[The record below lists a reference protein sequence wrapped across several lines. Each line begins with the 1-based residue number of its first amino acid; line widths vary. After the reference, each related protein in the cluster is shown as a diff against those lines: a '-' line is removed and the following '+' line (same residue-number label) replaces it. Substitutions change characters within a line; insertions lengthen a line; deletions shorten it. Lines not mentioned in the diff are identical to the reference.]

1 MKRVAVLY
9 AVAAAWSAS
18 ALDLAVRGRAPEYA
32 IVRAADASPS
42 VVYAAEELR
51 DFTERM
57 TGVRLPIVSDEGPM
71 PAKAIVLGRVA
82 QRAGRPLSQCNGQD
96 ARCPSGDDSFRIVAR
111 PPHLYVE
118 GSDVRG
124 VLYGVYE
131 LLERYGGCRWYASW
145 HTVVPARGAFSVPD
159 DLDDAQAP
167 AFLCRDV
174 HWWDYFKGDF
184 AARNRVN
191 GGSNRQQARHGG
203 NTWRFG
209 GGLGNCHTFE
219 RLLPPEKYFD
229 AHPEYY
235 SMVKG
240 VRLKER
246 TQLCLTNPDVLR
258 LVTSNVLARIR
269 KDPGAKFYG
278 VSQNDW
284 HNYCECPACKAVDDE
299 EGSHAGTVVRFV
311 NAIAEAVEKE
321 FPDKIIETLAYQYT
335 RHAPAKTKLRHN
347 VIPCLCSIEC
357 DFSRPLATSPHPQN
371 VSFLKD
377 VEDWNRQTDC
387 LYVWDY
393 VTDFRCYPHPFPNV
407 YVLQEN
413 VKFFRDHGVKM
424 LFEQG
429 ACQGRHA
436 GFAELKGWLL
446 AKWMWNPDL
455 PAEPLIADFFNGY
468 YGKAAPIVRA
478 VFDEAHRREAAYAA
492 ADPSHTLKIY
502 EDVASAS
509 CRDVLDDDF
518 IAWAQAQ
525 MKKAEKVA
533 EAEDRDAAKMAAPH
547 MESRR
552 PGGDKAM
559 ESRRPGG
566 SFAYNVRMTA
576 FSFDYIRLER
586 LRRGKVLDFT
596 DRPATAGGSQLA
608 ATEEEMRAL
617 AQSLLARMDEAKDIR
632 LSSGNVKDRHAA
644 TVRAW
649 KAVAASCDPPGAL
662 DSVAQERDPP
672 GGRAR
677 PPDAPFGT
685 LPESSLHIAKEGE
698 WADYRDD
705 PAARDGRAIRIS
717 NVHYGWCVTFHMDNV
732 KFRPGHTYTLKA
744 RVRVEKKAGAS
755 GKAFWAGVYSN
766 ELRKGRGQIT
776 VKTDA
781 LRDDG
786 YVWYT
791 VTTWKPGREE
801 YFWIGVGQFDKKVG
815 AAVESVW
822 VDEILIEEKE

>member
-1 MKRVAVLY
+1 MVCESFLEMKLQLVSRLASRVCLTSILLSV
-9 AVAAAWSAS
+9 VALARGSRAGT
-18 ALDLAVRGRAPEYA
+18 LDLAVRGRAPEYA

-51 DFTERM
+51 DFTERL
-57 TGVRLPIVSDEGPM
+57 TGVCLPIVTVTDTTNAAIP
-71 PAKAIVLGRVA
+71 PKAVFLNMSRLSSQVS
-82 QRAGRPLSQCNGQD
+82 RPLNL
-96 ARCPSGDDSFRIVAR
+96 GDDGFSLKVVQGD
-111 PPHLYVE
+111 LLVT
-118 GSDVRG
+118 GGNRG

-145 HTVVPARGAFSVPD
+145 HTVVPARDAFSVPD
-159 DLDDAQAP
+159 DLDDAQTP

-335 RHAPAKTKLRHN
+335 RHAPKKTKLRHN

-357 DFSRPLATSPHPQN
+357 DFSRPLATSPCPDN

-377 VEDWNRQTDC
+377 IEDWNRQTDC

-407 YVLQEN
+407 YVMQEN

-478 VFDEAHRREAAYAA
+478 VFDEAHRREAAYVGT
-492 ADPSHTLKIY
+492 DPSRTLKIY
-502 EDVASAS
+502 EDVTSAK
-509 CRDVLDDDF
+509 CREVLDDDF
-518 IAWAQAQ
+518 VAWAQEQ
-525 MKKAEKVA
+525 MKKAE
-533 EAEDRDAAKMAAPH
+533 EAVSGEPPVY
-547 MESRR
+547 S
-552 PGGDKAM
+552 
-559 ESRRPGG
+559 
-566 SFAYNVRMTA
+566 YNVRMTA

-586 LRRGKVLDFT
+586 LRRGKALDFT
-596 DRPATAGGSQLA
+596 NRPTTAGGSQLA
-608 ATEEEMRAL
+608 ATEKEMQTL

-649 KAVAASCDPPGAL
+649 KAVAASCDPPGAV

-677 PPDAPFGT
+677 APRAPFGT
-685 LPESSLHIAKEGE
+685 IPDSSLRIAKQGE

-744 RVRVEKKAGAS
+744 RVRVEKKPGAS

-766 ELRKGRGQIT
+766 EMRKGRGQIT

-791 VTTWKPGREE
+791 VATWKPGREE

>member
-1 MKRVAVLY
+1 M
-9 AVAAAWSAS
+9 
-18 ALDLAVRGRAPEYA
+18 VRG
-32 IVRAADASPS
+32 
-42 VVYAAEELR
+42 
-51 DFTERM
+51 T
-57 TGVRLPIVSDEGPM
+57 RLHI
-71 PAKAIVLGRVA
+71 
-82 QRAGRPLSQCNGQD
+82 
-96 ARCPSGDDSFRIVAR
+96 
-111 PPHLYVE
+111 E

-145 HTVVPARGAFSVPD
+145 HTVVPARDAFSVPD

-191 GGSNRQQARHGG
+191 GGLNRQQARHGG

-229 AHPEYY
+229 EHPEYY

-240 VRLKER
+240 KRLKER

-284 HNYCECPACKAVDDE
+284 RNWCECPACKAVDDE
-299 EGSHAGTVVRFV
+299 EGSHAGTGVRFV

-335 RHAPAKTKLRHN
+335 RRAPRKTKLRHN

-357 DFSRPLATSPHPQN
+357 DFSRPLATSPCPDN

-377 VEDWNRQTDC
+377 VEDWNRQTDF

-478 VFDEAHRREAAYAA
+478 VFDEAHRREAAYVGT
-492 ADPSHTLKIY
+492 DPARTLKIY
-502 EDVASAS
+502 EDVASAK
-509 CRDVLDDDF
+509 CREVLDDDF
-518 IAWAQAQ
+518 VAWAQEQ
-525 MKKAEKVA
+525 MKKAEEAVA
-533 EAEDRDAAKMAAPH
+533 GEAPVY
-547 MESRR
+547 S
-552 PGGDKAM
+552 
-559 ESRRPGG
+559 
-566 SFAYNVRMTA
+566 YNVRMTA

-586 LRRGKVLDFT
+586 LRRVTLDFT
-596 DRPATAGGSQLA
+596 NRPTTAGGSQLA
-608 ATEEEMRAL
+608 ATEKEMQTL
-617 AQSLLARMDEAKDIR
+617 ARSLLARMDEAKDIR

-649 KAVAASCDPPGAL
+649 KAVAASCDPPGAI
-662 DSVAQERDPP
+662 
-672 GGRAR
+672 
-677 PPDAPFGT
+677 APFGT
-685 LPESSLHIAKEGE
+685 IPDSSLHIAKQGE

-705 PAARDGRAIRIS
+705 PAARDGRAVRIS

-732 KFRPGHTYTLKA
+732 KFRPDRTYALKA
-744 RVRVEKKAGAS
+744 RVRVERKPGAS

-766 ELRKGRGQIT
+766 ALRKGRGQIT

-781 LRDDG
+781 LHDDG

-791 VTTWKPGREE
+791 VAEWKPGREE
-801 YFWIGVGQFDKKVG
+801 YFWIGVGPFDKKNG
-815 AAVESVW
+815 FAAVESVW

>member
-1 MKRVAVLY
+1 MKRVAVLC

-57 TGVRLPIVSDEGPM
+57 TGVRLPIVTDEGPL
-71 PAKAIVLGRVA
+71 PPKAIVLRKNA
-82 QRAGRPLSQCNGQD
+82 
-96 ARCPSGDDSFRIVAR
+96 SGDDAFRLVAR

-145 HTVVPARGAFSVPD
+145 HTVVPARDAFSVPD

-191 GGSNRQQARHGG
+191 GGLNKLKERHGG

-219 RLLPPEKYFD
+219 RLLPPDKYFD
-229 AHPEYY
+229 EHPEYF
-235 SMVKG
+235 SMVNG

-284 HNYCECPACKAVDDE
+284 RNWCECPACKAVDDE

-335 RHAPAKTKLRHN
+335 RHAPKKTKLRHN

-357 DFSRPLATSPHPQN
+357 DFSRPLATSPCPDN

-377 VEDWNRQTDC
+377 IEDWNRQTDC

-407 YVLQEN
+407 YVMQEN

-478 VFDEAHRREAAYAA
+478 VFDEAHRREAAYVGT
-492 ADPSHTLKIY
+492 DPSRTLKIY
-502 EDVASAS
+502 EDVTSAK
-509 CRDVLDDDF
+509 CREVLDDDF
-518 IAWAQAQ
+518 VAWAQEQ
-525 MKKAEKVA
+525 MKKAE
-533 EAEDRDAAKMAAPH
+533 EAVSGEPPVY
-547 MESRR
+547 S
-552 PGGDKAM
+552 
-559 ESRRPGG
+559 
-566 SFAYNVRMTA
+566 YNVRMTA

-586 LRRGKVLDFT
+586 LRRGKALDFT
-596 DRPATAGGSQLA
+596 NRPTTAGGSQLA
-608 ATEEEMRAL
+608 ATEKEMQTL

-649 KAVAASCDPPGAL
+649 KAVAASCDPPG
-662 DSVAQERDPP
+662 
-672 GGRAR
+672 GRAR
-677 PPDAPFGT
+677 APRAPFGT
-685 LPESSLHIAKEGE
+685 IPESSLHIAKEGE

-744 RVRVEKKAGAS
+744 RVRVEKKPGVS

-766 ELRKGRGQIT
+766 ELRKGCGQIT

-791 VTTWKPGREE
+791 VATWKPGREE

>member
-1 MKRVAVLY
+1 MTTVLVVLGGR
-9 AVAAAWSAS
+9 AGT
-18 ALDLAVRGRAPEYA
+18 LDLAVRGHAPEYA
-32 IVRAADASPS
+32 IVRAADASAS
-42 VVYAAEELR
+42 VKYAAEELR

-57 TGVRLPIVSDEGPM
+57 TGVRLPIVTDEGPL
-71 PAKAIVLGRVA
+71 PPKAIVLRKNA
-82 QRAGRPLSQCNGQD
+82 
-96 ARCPSGDDSFRIVAR
+96 SGDDAFRLVAR

-145 HTVVPARGAFSVPD
+145 HTVVPARDAFSVPD

-191 GGSNRQQARHGG
+191 GGLNKLKERHGG

-219 RLLPPEKYFD
+219 RLLPPDKYFD
-229 AHPEYY
+229 EHPEYF
-235 SMVKG
+235 SMVNG

-284 HNYCECPACKAVDDE
+284 RNWCECPACKAVDDE

-335 RHAPAKTKLRHN
+335 RHAPKKTKLRHN

-357 DFSRPLATSPHPQN
+357 DFSRPLATSPCPDN

-377 VEDWNRQTDC
+377 IEDWNRQTDC

-407 YVLQEN
+407 YVMQEN

-478 VFDEAHRREAAYAA
+478 VFDEAHRREAAYVGT
-492 ADPSHTLKIY
+492 DPSRTLKIY
-502 EDVASAS
+502 EDVTSAK
-509 CRDVLDDDF
+509 CREVLDDDF
-518 IAWAQAQ
+518 VAWAQEQ
-525 MKKAEKVA
+525 MKKAE
-533 EAEDRDAAKMAAPH
+533 EAVSGEPPVY
-547 MESRR
+547 S
-552 PGGDKAM
+552 
-559 ESRRPGG
+559 
-566 SFAYNVRMTA
+566 YNVRMTA

-586 LRRGKVLDFT
+586 LRRGKALDFT
-596 DRPATAGGSQLA
+596 NRPTTAGGSQLA
-608 ATEEEMRAL
+608 ATEKEMQTL

-649 KAVAASCDPPGAL
+649 KAVAASCDPPG
-662 DSVAQERDPP
+662 
-672 GGRAR
+672 GRAR
-677 PPDAPFGT
+677 APRAPFGT
-685 LPESSLHIAKEGE
+685 IPESSLHIAKEGE

-744 RVRVEKKAGAS
+744 RVRVEKKPGVS

-766 ELRKGRGQIT
+766 ELRKGCGQIT

-791 VTTWKPGREE
+791 VATWKPGREE

>member
-1 MKRVAVLY
+1 VQTQLLQSFQYQFDLVCLQFEIQQILLIL
-9 AVAAAWSAS
+9 AVAASAILP
-18 ALDLAVRGRAPEYA
+18 AGAGDLELAVRGAPAAYT
-32 IVRAADASPS
+32 IVVPEKASPS
-42 VVYAAEELR
+42 QRYAAEELR
-51 DFTERM
+51 DFTEKM
-57 TGVRLPIVSDEGPM
+57 TGVRLPIMTVADAARASLPRKAVFINSSRLSSQVS
-71 PAKAIVLGRVA
+71 
-82 QRAGRPLSQCNGQD
+82 RPLNL
-96 ARCPSGDDSFRIVAR
+96 GDDGFSLKVVQGDL
-111 PPHLYVE
+111 HVT
-118 GSDVRG
+118 GGKRG

-145 HTVVPARGAFSVPD
+145 HTVVPARNAFSVPD
-159 DLDDAQAP
+159 DLDDAQKP

-191 GGSNRQQARHGG
+191 GGSNRQQAHHGG

-311 NAIAEAVEKE
+311 NAIAEEVEKE

-335 RHAPAKTKLRHN
+335 RHAPKKTKLRHN

-509 CRDVLDDDF
+509 CRDVLDDAF
-518 IAWAQAQ
+518 VAWAQAQ
-525 MKKAEKVA
+525 MKKAEEAVA
-533 EAEDRDAAKMAAPH
+533 GEPPVY
-547 MESRR
+547 S
-552 PGGDKAM
+552 
-559 ESRRPGG
+559 
-566 SFAYNVRMTA
+566 YNVRMTA
-576 FSFDYIRLER
+576 FSFVWIFM
-586 LRRGKVLDFT
+586 K
-596 DRPATAGGSQLA
+596 Q
-608 ATEEEMRAL
+608 
-617 AQSLLARMDEAKDIR
+617 
-632 LSSGNVKDRHAA
+632 
-644 TVRAW
+644 
-649 KAVAASCDPPGAL
+649 
-662 DSVAQERDPP
+662 
-672 GGRAR
+672 
-677 PPDAPFGT
+677 PF
-685 LPESSLHIAKEGE
+685 L
-698 WADYRDD
+698 
-705 PAARDGRAIRIS
+705 
-717 NVHYGWCVTFHMDNV
+717 V
-732 KFRPGHTYTLKA
+732 YTKNCFYL
-744 RVRVEKKAGAS
+744 
-755 GKAFWAGVYSN
+755 FI
-766 ELRKGRGQIT
+766 IT
-776 VKTDA
+776 
-781 LRDDG
+781 
-786 YVWYT
+786 
-791 VTTWKPGREE
+791 
-801 YFWIGVGQFDKKVG
+801 
-815 AAVESVW
+815 
-822 VDEILIEEKE
+822 

>member
-1 MKRVAVLY
+1 MKRVAVLC

-42 VVYAAEELR
+42 VKYAAEELR
-51 DFTERM
+51 DFTERL
-57 TGVRLPIVSDEGPM
+57 TGVRLPIVEVTDAARAALP
-71 PAKAIVLGRVA
+71 PKAVFLNMSRLSSQVS
-82 QRAGRPLSQCNGQD
+82 RPLNL
-96 ARCPSGDDSFRIVAR
+96 GDDDFSLKV
-111 PPHLYVE
+111 VE
-118 GSDVRG
+118 GDLLVTGGNRG

-145 HTVVPARGAFSVPD
+145 HTVVPARDAFSVPD
-159 DLDDAQAP
+159 DLNDVQKP

-284 HNYCECPACKAVDDE
+284 HNYCECPACKTVDDE

-335 RHAPAKTKLRHN
+335 RHAPKKTKLRHN

-371 VSFLKD
+371 VSFIKD

-509 CRDVLDDDF
+509 CRDVLDDAF
-518 IAWAQAQ
+518 VAWAQAQ
-525 MKKAEKVA
+525 MKKAEEAVA
-533 EAEDRDAAKMAAPH
+533 GEPPVY
-547 MESRR
+547 S
-552 PGGDKAM
+552 
-559 ESRRPGG
+559 
-566 SFAYNVRMTA
+566 YNVRMTA

-586 LRRGKVLDFT
+586 LRRGTVLDFT
-596 DRPATAGGSQLA
+596 NRPTTAGGSQLA
-608 ATEEEMRAL
+608 ATEEEMRSL

-649 KAVAASCDPPGAL
+649 KAVAASCNPPGAL
-662 DSVAQERDPP
+662 DAGAASCDPP

-677 PPDAPFGT
+677 APRAPFGT
-685 LPESSLHIAKEGE
+685 IPESSLHIAKEGE
-698 WADYRDD
+698 WADCRDD

-744 RVRVEKKAGAS
+744 RVRVEKKPGAS

-786 YVWYT
+786 YIWYT
-791 VTTWKPGREE
+791 VATWTPGRNE
-801 YFWIGVGQFDKKVG
+801 YFWIGVGQFDKKNG
-815 AAVESVW
+815 SAAVESVW
-822 VDEILIEEKE
+822 VDEILIEEVEN

>member
-1 MKRVAVLY
+1 MKRVAVLC

-42 VVYAAEELR
+42 VKYAAEELR
-51 DFTERM
+51 DFTERL
-57 TGVRLPIVSDEGPM
+57 TGVRLPIVEVTDAARAALP
-71 PAKAIVLGRVA
+71 PKAVFLNMSRLSSQVS
-82 QRAGRPLSQCNGQD
+82 RPLNL
-96 ARCPSGDDSFRIVAR
+96 GDDDFSLKV
-111 PPHLYVE
+111 VE
-118 GSDVRG
+118 GDLLVTGGNRG

-145 HTVVPARGAFSVPD
+145 HTVVPARDAFSVPD
-159 DLDDAQAP
+159 DLNDVQKP

-284 HNYCECPACKAVDDE
+284 HNYCECPACKTVDDE

-335 RHAPAKTKLRHN
+335 RHAPKKTKLRHN

-371 VSFLKD
+371 VSFIKD

-509 CRDVLDDDF
+509 CRDVLDDAF
-518 IAWAQAQ
+518 VAWAQAQ
-525 MKKAEKVA
+525 MKKAEEAVA
-533 EAEDRDAAKMAAPH
+533 GEPPVY
-547 MESRR
+547 S
-552 PGGDKAM
+552 
-559 ESRRPGG
+559 
-566 SFAYNVRMTA
+566 YNVRMTA

-586 LRRGKVLDFT
+586 LRRGTVLDFT
-596 DRPATAGGSQLA
+596 NRPTTAGGSQLA
-608 ATEEEMRAL
+608 ATEEEMRSL

-649 KAVAASCDPPGAL
+649 KAVAASCNPPGAL
-662 DSVAQERDPP
+662 DSVAASCDPP

-677 PPDAPFGT
+677 APRAPFGT
-685 LPESSLHIAKEGE
+685 IPESSLHIAKEGE
-698 WADYRDD
+698 WADCRDD

-744 RVRVEKKAGAS
+744 RVRVEKKPGAS

-786 YVWYT
+786 YIWYT
-791 VTTWKPGREE
+791 VATWTPGRNE
-801 YFWIGVGQFDKKVG
+801 YFWIGVGQFDKKNG
-815 AAVESVW
+815 SAAVESVW
-822 VDEILIEEKE
+822 VDEILIEEVEN

>member
-1 MKRVAVLY
+1 MTTVLVVLGGR
-9 AVAAAWSAS
+9 AGT
-18 ALDLAVRGRAPEYA
+18 LDLAVRGHAPEYA
-32 IVRAADASPS
+32 IVRAADASAS
-42 VVYAAEELR
+42 VKYAAEELR

-57 TGVRLPIVSDEGPM
+57 TGVRLPIVTDEGPL
-71 PAKAIVLGRVA
+71 PPKAIVLRKNA
-82 QRAGRPLSQCNGQD
+82 
-96 ARCPSGDDSFRIVAR
+96 SGDDSFRIVAR

-145 HTVVPARGAFSVPD
+145 HTVVPARDAFSVPD

-191 GGSNRQQARHGG
+191 GGLNKLKERHGG

-219 RLLPPEKYFD
+219 RLLPPDKYFD
-229 AHPEYY
+229 EHPEYF
-235 SMVKG
+235 SMVNG

-269 KDPGAKFYG
+269 KDPDAKFYG

-284 HNYCECPACKAVDDE
+284 RNWCECPACKAVDDE

-335 RHAPAKTKLRHN
+335 RHAPTKTKLRHN
-347 VIPCLCSIEC
+347 VVPCLCSIEC
-357 DFSRPLATSPHPQN
+357 DFSRPLATSPCPDN

-377 VEDWNRQTDC
+377 VADWNRQTDF

-407 YVLQEN
+407 YVMQEN

-478 VFDEAHRREAAYAA
+478 VFDEAHRREAAYVG
-492 ADPSHTLKIY
+492 ADPTRTLKIY
-502 EDVASAS
+502 EDVAGNS
-509 CRDVLDDDF
+509 CRAVLDDAF
-518 IAWAQAQ
+518 VAWAQAQ
-525 MKKAEKVA
+525 MKKADEAVA
-533 EAEDRDAAKMAAPH
+533 GEPPIY
-547 MESRR
+547 S
-552 PGGDKAM
+552 
-559 ESRRPGG
+559 
-566 SFAYNVRMTA
+566 YNVRMTA

-586 LRRGKVLDFT
+586 LRRGTPLDFT
-596 DRPATAGGSQLA
+596 RARPSSCGDG
-608 ATEEEMRAL
+608 AL
-617 AQSLLARMDEAKDIR
+617 AVAEERQTLARSLLARMDEAKDIR
-632 LSSGNVKDRHAA
+632 LSSGNVKDRHTA

-649 KAVAASCDPPGAL
+649 KAI
-662 DSVAQERDPP
+662 AQGEATAK
-672 GGRAR
+672 RAT
-677 PPDAPFGT
+677 PAPFGT
-685 LPESSLHIAKEGE
+685 IPESSLHIAKQGE
-698 WADYRDD
+698 WADFHGDS
-705 PAARDGRAIRIS
+705 AAVDGRAIRIS

-732 KFRPGHTYTLKA
+732 KFRPGHTYALRA
-744 RVRVEKKAGAS
+744 RVRVERKPGAS

-766 ELRKGRGQIT
+766 EMRKGQGQIV

-781 LRDDG
+781 VQSDG
-786 YVWYT
+786 YVWYD
-791 VTTWKPGREE
+791 VAEWKPGREE
-801 YFWIGVGQFDKKVG
+801 
-815 AAVESVW
+815 
-822 VDEILIEEKE
+822 

>member
-1 MKRVAVLY
+1 MKRVAVLC

-42 VVYAAEELR
+42 VKYAAEELR
-51 DFTERM
+51 DFTERL
-57 TGVRLPIVSDEGPM
+57 TGVRLPIVEVTDAARAALP
-71 PAKAIVLGRVA
+71 PKAVFLNMSRLSSQVS
-82 QRAGRPLSQCNGQD
+82 RPLNL
-96 ARCPSGDDSFRIVAR
+96 GDDDFSLKV
-111 PPHLYVE
+111 VE
-118 GSDVRG
+118 GDLLVTGGNRG

-145 HTVVPARGAFSVPD
+145 HTVVPARDAFSVPD
-159 DLDDAQAP
+159 DLNDVQKP

-284 HNYCECPACKAVDDE
+284 HNYCECPACKTVDDE

-335 RHAPAKTKLRHN
+335 RHAPKKTKLRHN

-371 VSFLKD
+371 VSFIKD

-509 CRDVLDDDF
+509 CRDVLDDAF
-518 IAWAQAQ
+518 VAWTQAQ
-525 MKKAEKVA
+525 MKKAEEAVA
-533 EAEDRDAAKMAAPH
+533 GEPPVY
-547 MESRR
+547 S
-552 PGGDKAM
+552 
-559 ESRRPGG
+559 
-566 SFAYNVRMTA
+566 YNVRMTA

-586 LRRGKVLDFT
+586 LRRGTVLDFT
-596 DRPATAGGSQLA
+596 NRPTTAGGSQLA
-608 ATEEEMRAL
+608 ATEEEMRSL

-649 KAVAASCDPPGAL
+649 KAVAASCNPPGAL
-662 DSVAQERDPP
+662 DSVAASCDPP
-672 GGRAR
+672 AVVGL
-677 PPDAPFGT
+677 FVK
-685 LPESSLHIAKEGE
+685 SSTVP
-698 WADYRDD
+698 R
-705 PAARDGRAIRIS
+705 RRRSRRI
-717 NVHYGWCVTFHMDNV
+717 
-732 KFRPGHTYTLKA
+732 
-744 RVRVEKKAGAS
+744 
-755 GKAFWAGVYSN
+755 
-766 ELRKGRGQIT
+766 
-776 VKTDA
+776 
-781 LRDDG
+781 
-786 YVWYT
+786 
-791 VTTWKPGREE
+791 
-801 YFWIGVGQFDKKVG
+801 
-815 AAVESVW
+815 
-822 VDEILIEEKE
+822 

>member
-1 MKRVAVLY
+1 MKRVAVLC
-9 AVAAAWSAS
+9 AVAAVWSAS

-51 DFTERM
+51 DFTERL
-57 TGVRLPIVSDEGPM
+57 TGVRLPIVEVAAATNVALP
-71 PAKAIVLGRVA
+71 PKAVFLNMSRLSSQVS
-82 QRAGRPLSQCNGQD
+82 RPLNL
-96 ARCPSGDDSFRIVAR
+96 GDDGFSLKVVQGD
-111 PPHLYVE
+111 LLVT
-118 GSDVRG
+118 GGNRG

-145 HTVVPARGAFSVPD
+145 HTVVPARDAFSVPD

-335 RHAPAKTKLRHN
+335 RHAPKKTKLRHN

-357 DFSRPLATSPHPQN
+357 DFSRPLATSPCPDN

-377 VEDWNRQTDC
+377 VEDWNRQTDF

-407 YVLQEN
+407 YVMQEN

-478 VFDEAHRREAAYAA
+478 EFDEAHRREAAYVGT
-492 ADPSHTLKIY
+492 DPARTLKIY

-509 CRDVLDDDF
+509 CRDVLDDAF
-518 IAWAQAQ
+518 VAWAQAQ
-525 MKKAEKVA
+525 MKKAEEVVA
-533 EAEDRDAAKMAAPH
+533 GEPPVY
-547 MESRR
+547 S
-552 PGGDKAM
+552 
-559 ESRRPGG
+559 
-566 SFAYNVRMTA
+566 YNVRMTA

-586 LRRGKVLDFT
+586 LRRVALDFT
-596 DRPATAGGSQLA
+596 GGTRCRASGRAGARPSR
-608 ATEEEMRAL
+608 EEEMQTL
-617 AQSLLARMDEAKDIR
+617 ARSLLARMDEAKDIR

-649 KAVAASCDPPGAL
+649 KEIATRTALPGRDGSPSRPSC
-662 DSVAQERDPP
+662 
-672 GGRAR
+672 GRLGEATL
-677 PPDAPFGT
+677 PFGT
-685 LPESSLHIAKEGE
+685 IPDSSLRIAKEGE

-717 NVHYGWCVTFHMDNV
+717 NIHYGWCVTFQMDSV
-732 KFRPGHTYTLKA
+732 KFRPDRTYALKA
-744 RVRVEKKAGAS
+744 RVRVARKPGAS

-766 ELRKGRGQIT
+766 ALRKGRGQIT

-781 LRDDG
+781 LHDDG

-791 VTTWKPGREE
+791 VAEWKPGREE
-801 YFWIGVGQFDKKVG
+801 YFWIGVGPFDKKNG
-815 AAVESVW
+815 SAAVESVW

>member
-1 MKRVAVLY
+1 MSCRLPSVGCLLATILVAPGVM
-9 AVAAAWSAS
+9 AGT
-18 ALDLAVRGRAPEYA
+18 LDLAVRGRAPEYS

-42 VVYAAEELR
+42 VKYAAEELR
-51 DFTERM
+51 DFTERL
-57 TGVRLPIVSDEGPM
+57 TGVRLPIVTDEVPL
-71 PAKAIVLGRVA
+71 PPKAIILGHAARGAPQTFPPASAWGAPQTFPPAAPQTFPPRLAAGNWVA
-82 QRAGRPLSQCNGQD
+82 DD
-96 ARCPSGDDSFRIVAR
+96 AFRLVAR

-124 VLYGVYE
+124 VLNGVYE
-131 LLERYGGCRWYASW
+131 LLERFGGCRWYASW
-145 HTVVPARGAFSVPD
+145 HTVVPARDAFSVPD
-159 DLDDAQAP
+159 DLDDAQSP

-191 GGSNRQQARHGG
+191 GGSNKLKERHGG

-229 AHPEYY
+229 EHPEYF

-240 VRLKER
+240 VRLKDR

-258 LVTSNVLARIR
+258 IVTSNVLARIR

-284 HNYCECPACKAVDDE
+284 RNWCECPACKAVDDE

-357 DFSRPLATSPHPQN
+357 DFSRPLATSPCPDN

-377 VEDWNRQTDC
+377 IEDWNRQTDC

-455 PAEPLIADFFNGY
+455 PVEPLIADFFSGY

-478 VFDEAHRREAAYAA
+478 VFDEAHRREAAYVGT
-492 ADPSHTLKIY
+492 DPSRTLKIY
-502 EDVASAS
+502 EDVVGKS
-509 CRDVLDDDF
+509 CREVMDDDF
-518 IAWAQAQ
+518 VAWAQGQ
-525 MKKAEKVA
+525 MKKAEVA
-533 EAEDRDAAKMAAPH
+533 VAGEPPVY
-547 MESRR
+547 S
-552 PGGDKAM
+552 
-559 ESRRPGG
+559 
-566 SFAYNVRMTA
+566 YNVRMTA

-586 LRRGKVLDFT
+586 LRRVTLDFT
-596 DRPATAGGSQLA
+596 NTPGNAGGSQFT
-608 ATEEEMRAL
+608 ATEDEMQTL
-617 AQSLLARMDEAKDIR
+617 ARSLLARMDEAKDIR
-632 LSSGNVKDRHAA
+632 LSSGNVKDRHTA

-649 KAVAASCDPPGAL
+649 KE
-662 DSVAQERDPP
+662 VAQERDPP
-672 GGRAR
+672 VGGTRSCAFA
-677 PPDAPFGT
+677 PPPFGT
-685 LPESSLHIAKEGE
+685 IPEASLNIMKQGE

-717 NVHYGWCVTFHMDNV
+717 NVHYGWCVTFNMSSV
-732 KFRPGHTYTLKA
+732 TFRPGRTYTLKA
-744 RVRVEKKAGAS
+744 RVRVEKKPGAS

-766 ELRKGRGQIT
+766 ELRKGRGQIV

-781 LRDDG
+781 VTSSD

-791 VTTWKPGREE
+791 VATWTPGRNE
-801 YFWIGVGQFDKKVG
+801 YFWIGVGQFDKKNG
-815 AAVESVW
+815 SAAVESVW
-822 VDEILIEEKE
+822 VDEILVEEVGS

>member
-1 MKRVAVLY
+1 M
-9 AVAAAWSAS
+9 
-18 ALDLAVRGRAPEYA
+18 
-32 IVRAADASPS
+32 
-42 VVYAAEELR
+42 
-51 DFTERM
+51 
-57 TGVRLPIVSDEGPM
+57 
-71 PAKAIVLGRVA
+71 
-82 QRAGRPLSQCNGQD
+82 
-96 ARCPSGDDSFRIVAR
+96 
-111 PPHLYVE
+111 
-118 GSDVRG
+118 
-124 VLYGVYE
+124 
-131 LLERYGGCRWYASW
+131 
-145 HTVVPARGAFSVPD
+145 
-159 DLDDAQAP
+159 
-167 AFLCRDV
+167 
-174 HWWDYFKGDF
+174 
-184 AARNRVN
+184 
-191 GGSNRQQARHGG
+191 
-203 NTWRFG
+203 
-209 GGLGNCHTFE
+209 
-219 RLLPPEKYFD
+219 
-229 AHPEYY
+229 
-235 SMVKG
+235 
-240 VRLKER
+240 
-246 TQLCLTNPDVLR
+246 LR

-284 HNYCECPACKAVDDE
+284 RNWCECPACKAVDDE

-335 RHAPAKTKLRHN
+335 RHAPKKTKLRHN

-357 DFSRPLATSPHPQN
+357 DFSRPLATSPYPQN

-478 VFDEAHRREAAYAA
+478 VFDEAHRREAAYVG
-492 ADPSHTLKIY
+492 ADPSRTLKIY
-502 EDVASAS
+502 EDVASAK
-509 CRDVLDDDF
+509 CREVLDDGF
-518 IAWAQAQ
+518 VAWAQAQ
-525 MKKAEKVA
+525 MKKAEVVA
-533 EAEDRDAAKMAAPH
+533 KEEDRDAAKMAAPH
-547 MESRR
+547 
-552 PGGDKAM
+552 M

-586 LRRGKVLDFT
+586 LRRGKALDFT
-596 DRPATAGGSQLA
+596 NRPATAGGSQLA
-608 ATEEEMRAL
+608 STEKEMQTL

-632 LSSGNVKDRHAA
+632 LSSGNVKDRHTA

-649 KAVAASCDPPGAL
+649 KAVAASCDPPG
-662 DSVAQERDPP
+662 
-672 GGRAR
+672 GRAR
-677 PPDAPFGT
+677 APRAPFGT
-685 LPESSLHIAKEGE
+685 IPESSLHIAKEGE

-717 NVHYGWCVTFHMDNV
+717 NVHYGWCVTFHTDNV

-766 ELRKGRGQIT
+766 ALRKGCGQIT
-776 VKTDA
+776 ARTERVLLDRRGA
-781 LRDDG
+781 VRQEERLRG
-786 YVWYT
+786 
-791 VTTWKPGREE
+791 GRKRLGGRDSDRGK
-801 YFWIGVGQFDKKVG
+801 GV
-815 AAVESVW
+815 AR
-822 VDEILIEEKE
+822 

>member
-1 MKRVAVLY
+1 MSLLLL
-9 AVAAAWSAS
+9 AVAALVRGGWAGT
-18 ALDLAVRGRAPEYA
+18 LELAVRGRAPEYA

-42 VVYAAEELR
+42 VKYAAEELR

-57 TGVRLPIVSDEGPM
+57 TGVRLPIVEVKSATSAALP
-71 PAKAIVLGRVA
+71 PKAVFLNMSRLSSQVSCPLNLGEDGFSLKV
-82 QRAGRPLSQCNGQD
+82 
-96 ARCPSGDDSFRIVAR
+96 
-111 PPHLYVE
+111 VE
-118 GSDVRG
+118 GDLLVTGGNRG

-145 HTVVPARGAFSVPD
+145 HTVVPARDSFSVPD
-159 DLDDAQAP
+159 DLDDAQTP

-191 GGSNRQQARHGG
+191 GGLNKLKERHGG

-229 AHPEYY
+229 EHPEYF
-235 SMVKG
+235 SMVNG

-258 LVTSNVLARIR
+258 IVTSNVLARIR

-284 HNYCECPACKAVDDE
+284 YNYCECPACKAVDDE

-335 RHAPAKTKLRHN
+335 RHAPKKTKLRHN

-357 DFSRPLATSPHPQN
+357 DFSRPLATSPCPDN

-468 YGKAAPIVRA
+468 YGKAAPVVRA
-478 VFDEAHRREAAYAA
+478 VFDEAHRREAAYVGT
-492 ADPSHTLKIY
+492 DPARTLKIY
-502 EDVASAS
+502 EDVASAK
-509 CRDVLDDDF
+509 CREALDDAF
-518 IAWAQAQ
+518 VAWAQAQ
-525 MKKAEKVA
+525 MKKAEEAVA
-533 EAEDRDAAKMAAPH
+533 GEPPVY
-547 MESRR
+547 S
-552 PGGDKAM
+552 
-559 ESRRPGG
+559 
-566 SFAYNVRMTA
+566 YNVRMTA

-586 LRRGKVLDFT
+586 LRRVALDFT
-596 DRPATAGGSQLA
+596 GGTRSCASANTGGTRSCASATGETPVVPVGRAGARPSHTSGRAGARPSR
-608 ATEEEMRAL
+608 EEEMQSL
-617 AQSLLARMDEAKDIR
+617 ARSLLARMDEAKDIR

-649 KAVAASCDPPGAL
+649 KAVARERDPPGASN
-662 DSVAQERDPP
+662 SVAQERDPP
-672 GGRAR
+672 GAI
-677 PPDAPFGT
+677 APFGT
-685 LPESSLHIAKEGE
+685 IPDSSLHIVKQGE
-698 WADYRDD
+698 WADHRDD

-717 NVHYGWCVTFHMDNV
+717 NVHYGWCVTFQMDDV
-732 KFRPGHTYTLKA
+732 RFRPDRTYALKA
-744 RVRVEKKAGAS
+744 RVRVERKPGAP

-766 ELRKGRGQIT
+766 AQRKGRGQIT

-781 LRDDG
+781 LKGDG

-791 VTTWKPGREE
+791 VAEWKPGREE
-801 YFWIGVGQFDKKVG
+801 YFWIGVGPFDKKNG
-815 AAVESVW
+815 SAAVESVW

>member
-1 MKRVAVLY
+1 MKKGCFLVGIGLVGL
-9 AVAAAWSAS
+9 AAWGGE
-18 ALDLAVRGRAPEYA
+18 LVLAERGRAPEYA
-32 IVRAADASPS
+32 IVRAVDASPS
-42 VVYAAEELR
+42 VKYAAEELR

-57 TGVRLPIVSDEGPM
+57 TGVRLPIVEVGEVSGVSLPR
-71 PAKAIVLGRVA
+71 KAIVLGNAARLA
-82 QRAGRPLSQCNGQD
+82 AGKKVDDD
-96 ARCPSGDDSFRIVAR
+96 AFRLVAR

-145 HTVVPARGAFSVPD
+145 HTVVPARDSFSVPD

-191 GGSNRQQARHGG
+191 GGLNRQQARHGG

-229 AHPEYY
+229 EHPEYY

-240 VRLKER
+240 KRLKER

-284 HNYCECPACKAVDDE
+284 RNWCECPACKAVDDE

-518 IAWAQAQ
+518 VAWAQAQ
-525 MKKAEKVA
+525 MKQAEEAVA
-533 EAEDRDAAKMAAPH
+533 
-547 MESRR
+547 
-552 PGGDKAM
+552 GGPPVY
-559 ESRRPGG
+559 S
-566 SFAYNVRMTA
+566 YNVRMTA

-586 LRRGKVLDFT
+586 LRRGKALDFT
-596 DRPATAGGSQLA
+596 NRPTTAGGSQLA

-649 KAVAASCDPPGAL
+649 KAVAASCDPPG
-662 DSVAQERDPP
+662 
-672 GGRAR
+672 GRAR
-677 PPDAPFGT
+677 APRAPFGT
-685 LPESSLHIAKEGE
+685 ILESSLRIVKQGE

-717 NVHYGWCVTFHMDNV
+717 NVHYGWYVTFQMDSV
-732 KFRPGHTYTLKA
+732 RFRTDRTYALKA
-744 RVRVEKKAGAS
+744 RVRVVRKPGAS

-766 ELRKGRGQIT
+766 ALRKGRGQIT

-781 LRDDG
+781 LHDDG

-791 VTTWKPGREE
+791 VAEWKPGREE

>member
-1 MKRVAVLY
+1 MSYRLPSVVCLMTTVLVVLGGR
-9 AVAAAWSAS
+9 AGT
-18 ALDLAVRGRAPEYA
+18 LDLAVRGHAPEYA
-32 IVRAADASPS
+32 IVRAADASAS
-42 VVYAAEELR
+42 VKYAAEELR

-57 TGVRLPIVSDEGPM
+57 TGVRLPIVTDEGPL
-71 PAKAIVLGRVA
+71 PPKAIVLRKNA
-82 QRAGRPLSQCNGQD
+82 
-96 ARCPSGDDSFRIVAR
+96 SGDDAFRLVAR

-145 HTVVPARGAFSVPD
+145 HTVVPARDAFSVPD

-191 GGSNRQQARHGG
+191 GGLNKLKERHGG

-219 RLLPPEKYFD
+219 RLLPPDKYFD
-229 AHPEYY
+229 EHPEYF
-235 SMVKG
+235 SMVNG

-284 HNYCECPACKAVDDE
+284 RNWCECPACKAVDDE

-335 RHAPAKTKLRHN
+335 RHAPKKTKLRHN

-357 DFSRPLATSPHPQN
+357 DFSRPLATSPCPDN

-377 VEDWNRQTDC
+377 IEDWNRQTDC

-407 YVLQEN
+407 YVMQEN

-478 VFDEAHRREAAYAA
+478 VFDEAHRREAAYVGT
-492 ADPSHTLKIY
+492 DPSRTLKIY
-502 EDVASAS
+502 EDVTSAK
-509 CRDVLDDDF
+509 CREVLDDDF
-518 IAWAQAQ
+518 VAWAQEQ
-525 MKKAEKVA
+525 MKKAE
-533 EAEDRDAAKMAAPH
+533 EAVSGEPPVY
-547 MESRR
+547 S
-552 PGGDKAM
+552 
-559 ESRRPGG
+559 
-566 SFAYNVRMTA
+566 YNVRMTA

-586 LRRGKVLDFT
+586 LRRGKALDFT
-596 DRPATAGGSQLA
+596 NRPTTAGGSQLA
-608 ATEEEMRAL
+608 ATEKEMQTL

-649 KAVAASCDPPGAL
+649 KAVAASCDPPG
-662 DSVAQERDPP
+662 
-672 GGRAR
+672 GRAR
-677 PPDAPFGT
+677 APRAPFGT
-685 LPESSLHIAKEGE
+685 IPESSLHIAKEGE

-744 RVRVEKKAGAS
+744 RVRVEKKPGVS

-766 ELRKGRGQIT
+766 ELRKGCGQIT

-791 VTTWKPGREE
+791 VATWKPGREE

>member
-1 MKRVAVLY
+1 MMRSK
-9 AVAAAWSAS
+9 AWVFVVFGLAGALAAS
-18 ALDLAVRGRAPEYA
+18 AGTLDLAVRGRVPEYA
-32 IVRAADASPS
+32 IVRAADALPS
-42 VVYAAEELR
+42 VTYAAEELR
-51 DFTERM
+51 DFTEKM
-57 TGVRLPIVSDEGPM
+57 TGVRLPIMTVADEARASLPPKAVFLNMSRLSSQVSCPLNLGNDGFSLKVAEGDLLVTGG
-71 PAKAIVLGRVA
+71 K
-82 QRAGRPLSQCNGQD
+82 
-96 ARCPSGDDSFRIVAR
+96 
-111 PPHLYVE
+111 
-118 GSDVRG
+118 RG

-145 HTVVPARGAFSVPD
+145 HTVVPARDAFSVPD
-159 DLDDAQAP
+159 DLDDAQTP

-229 AHPEYY
+229 EHPEYF
-235 SMVKG
+235 SMVSG

-284 HNYCECPACKAVDDE
+284 RNWCECPACKAVDDE

-335 RHAPAKTKLRHN
+335 RHAPKKTKLRHN

-357 DFSRPLATSPHPQN
+357 DFSRPLATSPCPDN

-509 CRDVLDDDF
+509 CRDVLDDAF
-518 IAWAQAQ
+518 VAWAQAQ
-525 MKKAEKVA
+525 MKKAEKAVA
-533 EAEDRDAAKMAAPH
+533 GEPPVY
-547 MESRR
+547 S
-552 PGGDKAM
+552 
-559 ESRRPGG
+559 
-566 SFAYNVRMTA
+566 YNVRMTA

-586 LRRGKVLDFT
+586 LRRGKALDFT
-596 DRPATAGGSQLA
+596 GGTRSCASGRAGARPSR
-608 ATEEEMRAL
+608 EEEMRSL

-649 KAVAASCDPPGAL
+649 KAVAASCDPPG
-662 DSVAQERDPP
+662 
-672 GGRAR
+672 GRAR
-677 PPDAPFGT
+677 APRAPFGT
-685 LPESSLHIAKEGE
+685 IPESSLHIAKEGE

-744 RVRVEKKAGAS
+744 RVRVEKKPGAS

-766 ELRKGRGQIT
+766 EMRKGRGQIT

-781 LRDDG
+781 LHDDG

-791 VTTWKPGREE
+791 VATWKPGREE
-801 YFWIGVGQFDKKVG
+801 YFWIGVGPFDKKNG
-815 AAVESVW
+815 SAAVESVW

>member
-1 MKRVAVLY
+1 MKLRLTSLSL
-9 AVAAAWSAS
+9 AVAALAWSGWAGT
-18 ALDLAVRGRAPEYA
+18 LDLAVRGRAPEYA

-42 VVYAAEELR
+42 VKYAAEELS

-57 TGVRLPIVSDEGPM
+57 TGVRLPIVEVGEATGVSLPR
-71 PAKAIVLGRVA
+71 KAIVLGYAARGAPQTFPPAAPQTFPPAAPQTFPPRLAAEKGVA
-82 QRAGRPLSQCNGQD
+82 DD
-96 ARCPSGDDSFRIVAR
+96 AFRLVAR

-131 LLERYGGCRWYASW
+131 LLERFGGCRWYASW
-145 HTVVPARGAFSVPD
+145 HTVVPARDAFSVPD

-184 AARNRVN
+184 AARNRAN
-191 GGSNRQQARHGG
+191 GSSNGMKERHGG

-229 AHPEYY
+229 AHPEYF

-258 LVTSNVLARIR
+258 IVTSNVLARIR

-284 HNYCECPACKAVDDE
+284 HNYCECPACKAVDEE

-357 DFSRPLATSPHPQN
+357 DFSRPLATSPCPDN

-446 AKWMWNPDL
+446 AKWMWNPEL
-455 PAEPLIADFFNGY
+455 PVEPLLDDFFNGY
-468 YGKAAPIVRA
+468 YGKAAPYVRA
-478 VFDEAHRREAAYAA
+478 VFDEAHRREAAYVA

-502 EDVASAS
+502 EDVAGKS
-509 CRDVLDDDF
+509 CREVMDDDF
-518 IAWAQAQ
+518 VAWAQEQ
-525 MKKAEKVA
+525 MKKAEASVA
-533 EAEDRDAAKMAAPH
+533 GEPPVY
-547 MESRR
+547 S
-552 PGGDKAM
+552 
-559 ESRRPGG
+559 
-566 SFAYNVRMTA
+566 YNVRMTA

-586 LRRGKVLDFT
+586 LRSVALDFT
-596 DRPATAGGSQLA
+596 GGTRSC
-608 ATEEEMRAL
+608 
-617 AQSLLARMDEAKDIR
+617 
-632 LSSGNVKDRHAA
+632 
-644 TVRAW
+644 
-649 KAVAASCDPPGAL
+649 ASAPP
-662 DSVAQERDPP
+662 
-672 GGRAR
+672 
-677 PPDAPFGT
+677 PFGT
-685 LPESSLHIAKEGE
+685 IPDSSLHIAKEGE
-698 WADYRDD
+698 WADRRDD

-744 RVRVEKKAGAS
+744 RVRVEKKAGTS
-755 GKAFWAGVYSN
+755 GNAFWAGVYSN
-766 ELRKGRGQIT
+766 PKRKGCGQIT

-781 LRDDG
+781 LHDDG
-786 YVWYT
+786 YVWHT
-791 VTTWKPGREE
+791 VATWKPGREE

-815 AAVESVW
+815 VAVESVW

>member
-1 MKRVAVLY
+1 MLGGL
-9 AVAAAWSAS
+9 AVAAIVRGGWAGT
-18 ALDLAVRGRAPEYA
+18 LDLAVRGRAPEYA

-42 VVYAAEELR
+42 VKYAAEELR
-51 DFTERM
+51 DFTERL
-57 TGVRLPIVSDEGPM
+57 TGVRLPIVEVGEATGVSLPR
-71 PAKAIVLGRVA
+71 KAIVLGHAARGAPQTFPHHAAPQTFSPHAVPQTFSPHA
-82 QRAGRPLSQCNGQD
+82 APQTFPPRLAAGNGVDDD
-96 ARCPSGDDSFRIVAR
+96 AFRLVVR
-111 PPHLYVE
+111 GTRLHVE

-145 HTVVPARGAFSVPD
+145 HTVVPKRDAFSVPD
-159 DLDDAQAP
+159 DLDDAQTP

-229 AHPEYY
+229 EHPEYY

-240 VRLKER
+240 KRLKER

-258 LVTSNVLARIR
+258 IVTSNVLARIR
-269 KDPGAKFYG
+269 RDPGAKFYG

-284 HNYCECPACKAVDDE
+284 RNWCECPACKAVDDE

-335 RHAPAKTKLRHN
+335 RHAPKKTKLRHN

-357 DFSRPLATSPHPQN
+357 DFSRPLATSPCPDN

-478 VFDEAHRREAAYAA
+478 VFDEAHRREAAYVGT
-492 ADPSHTLKIY
+492 DPARTLKIY
-502 EDVASAS
+502 EDVTSAKS
-509 CRDVLDDDF
+509 REVLDDDF
-518 IAWAQAQ
+518 VAWAQTQ
-525 MKKAEKVA
+525 MKKAEEVVA
-533 EAEDRDAAKMAAPH
+533 GEPPVY
-547 MESRR
+547 S
-552 PGGDKAM
+552 
-559 ESRRPGG
+559 
-566 SFAYNVRMTA
+566 YNVRMTA

-586 LRRGKVLDFT
+586 LRRVTLDFT
-596 DRPATAGGSQLA
+596 GGTRSCASATGGTRSCASGRAGARPSREKEMQTLA
-608 ATEEEMRAL
+608 R
-617 AQSLLARMDEAKDIR
+617 SLLARMDEAKDIR

-649 KAVAASCDPPGAL
+649 KAVAQECDP
-662 DSVAQERDPP
+662 S
-672 GGRAR
+672 GGRAC
-677 PPDAPFGT
+677 APFGT
-685 LPESSLHIAKEGE
+685 IPDSSLRIVKPGE

-705 PAARDGRAIRIS
+705 SAARDGRAIRIS
-717 NVHYGWCVTFHMDNV
+717 NVHYGWCVTFQMDSV
-732 KFRPGHTYTLKA
+732 KFRPDRTYALKA
-744 RVRVEKKAGAS
+744 RVRVERKPGAS

-766 ELRKGRGQIT
+766 ALRKGRGQIT

-781 LRDDG
+781 LHDDG

-791 VTTWKPGREE
+791 VAEWKPGREE
-801 YFWIGVGQFDKKVG
+801 YFWIGVGPFDKKNG
-815 AAVESVW
+815 SAAVESVW